1 MTQSSPSSSARV
13 PIFLASDEATFGSVI
28 AKADRIS
35 PLRSGFNHF
44 SFCAGV
50 PTFSST
56 SMLPV
61 SGAEQLSVSEARGC
75 LPSSAA
81 M

>member
-1 MTQSSPSSSARV
+1 M
-13 PIFLASDEATFGSVI
+13 FLASEDARPGSVMP
-28 AKADRIS
+28 KQERIS
-35 PLRSGFNHF
+35 PLSSGFNHF

-61 SGAEQLSVSEARGC
+61 SGAEQFSVSEASGC